1 MFLIISLLAMPV
13 TALLA
18 QRFGVKF
25 LSYTALGLGT
35 ITSFSL
41 CALTAL
47 GISQTATLF

>member
-1 MFLIISLLAMPV
+1 MFLVISVLAMMV

-18 QRFGVKF
+18 QRFGLKF

-41 CALTAL
+41 CALTVL
-47 GISQTATLF
+47 GIAQGITLS